1 MANFDEK
8 DGVWR
13 TMDNGQKIFIRKGES
28 FRDAYR
34 RRLSTNKGNNKSLRE
49 IINKKEDNDYNEEE
63 VANMKINNSPERKKL
78 ILRKAYEA
86 EEAKLR
92 EEIGKI
98 MRRDDRSEM
107 DYEGRKI
114 KVHSNRELT
123 DEEETKLDRLSERLR
138 DVEHKISKLKK

>member
-1 MANFDEK
+1 MERFNEN

-34 RRLSTNKGNNKSLRE
+34 RRLSANKGNNNSLRK
-49 IINKKEDNDYNEEE
+49 IINEKEDNDYNEEE

-78 ILRKAYEA
+78 ILRKAYQA
-86 EEAKLR
+86 EEKKLR

-98 MRRDDRSEM
+98 MRRDEGSEM

-114 KVHSNRELT
+114 KIHSNRQLT

-138 DVEHKISKLKK
+138 DVEHKIRNLR